1 MFNLTFREV
10 ALTANR
16 YALDHI
22 NEGAIVRF
30 DIGHGDNN
38 NLEIVVEDSNNDY
51 GRKYP
56 YTIRFVVKAKND
68 GTLSFKPIVNQ
79 RLVKDF
85 GEIGKADVIYQ
96 FQKKLFRKMALR
108 W

>member
-1 MFNLTFREV
+1 MIALTFREV

-16 YALDHI
+16 YAMDHI

-30 DIGHGDNN
+30 DVGHGDNN
-38 NLEIVVEDSNNDY
+38 TLEIVLEDSNNDY

-56 YTIRFVVKAKND
+56 YTIRFVTKAGKD
-68 GTLSFKPIVNQ
+68 GSITFKPFVNQ
-79 RLVKDF
+79 RFVKDF
-85 GEIGKADVIYQ
+85 GLVGKESLIYQ